1 MFKKLVFLF
10 SNEEKF
16 KLTGIFIF
24 VVIGAGFEVV
34 SIAGLAVFVGLFLD
48 DKNKVYEWFSDLGIL
63 DLSSEIELIQVFGIV
78 VGLLFLFKN
87 IYLLYINYIL
97 HKFIYNKY
105 VLIST
110 QLLRRYIEMPYV
122 NHLQT
127 NSSYLQRNINTE
139 VFWLFANILVPGI
152 TLLTEVIIVFSIIF
166 ALLYIEPTKTLVLI
180 CGFGSILFIVMFV
193 IKRKMDAMGTV
204 SQQYFGEMVKSVN
217 QSLAGIKL
225 TKVSRASEYFV
236 NIFNNNVK
244 RYSINTANLKNISQW
259 PRYLVE
265 VIIVLGIVIAV
276 IVSTYDNPDP
286 KLDLS
291 QLSFF
296 GLAAVRLMPSFN
308 RITSSY
314 TNIRYYSASLD
325 VVFNEL
331 NTSNSDKEEA
341 ASVHDNFI
349 TFNQDI
355 VFDNVSYKYPG
366 LIKHSIKNLSFK
378 IKKGKSI
385 ALIGESGSGKTTIV
399 DLICGLLEPNN
410 GKIMA
415 DGKNIFSNLHEW
427 RGMVSYVPQDI
438 YLLDDSLRNNI
449 AYGVNIEDIDNNLIA
464 RVSKLA
470 MLDNY
475 IDELEFGYGTMI
487 GENGVRMSGGQ
498 RQRLGIA
505 RALYSQPKILILDEG
520 TAALDNKSQEY
531 VINSINSMADEITV
545 IIIAHRLSTVKNCD
559 LILLIEKGNVKK
571 EISKNMLSGLNMDL
585 SKLIRDNE

>member
-1 MFKKLVFLF
+1 
-10 SNEEKF
+10 
-16 KLTGIFIF
+16 
-24 VVIGAGFEVV
+24 
-34 SIAGLAVFVGLFLD
+34 
-48 DKNKVYEWFSDLGIL
+48 
-63 DLSSEIELIQVFGIV
+63 
-78 VGLLFLFKN
+78 
-87 IYLLYINYIL
+87 
-97 HKFIYNKY
+97 
-105 VLIST
+105 
-110 QLLRRYIEMPYV
+110 MPYI

-152 TLLTEVIIVFSIIF
+152 TLLTEVVIVFSIIF
-166 ALLYIEPTKTLVLI
+166 ALLYIEPAKTLVLI
-180 CGFGSILFIVMFV
+180 CGFGSILLIVMFV
-193 IKRKMDAMGTV
+193 IKRKMDAMGIV

-217 QSLAGIKL
+217 QSLGGIKL
-225 TKVSRASEYFV
+225 TKVTRASEYFV

-259 PRYLVE
+259 PRYLIE
-265 VIIVLGIVIAV
+265 VIVVLGIVIAV
-276 IVSTYDNPDP
+276 IVTTYDNLDS

-331 NTSNSDKEEA
+331 NKSNNDKEE
-341 ASVHDNFI
+341 VDIDRDNLI
-349 TFNQDI
+349 TFSQDI

-366 LIKHSIKNLSFK
+366 SIKHSIKNLSFK
-378 IKKGKSI
+378 IKRGKSI

-399 DLICGLLEPNN
+399 DLICGLLKPNN
-410 GKIMA
+410 GLIMA

-427 RGMVSYVPQDI
+427 RSMVSYVPQDI

-449 AYGVNIEDIDNNLIA
+449 AYGVNSEDIDDNLIV

-475 IDELEFGYGTMI
+475 IDELEFGYETMI
-487 GENGVRMSGGQ
+487 GENGVKMSGGQ

-505 RALYSQPKILILDEG
+505 RALYNQPKILILDEG

-531 VINSINSMADEITV
+531 VINSINSMANEITV
-545 IIIAHRLSTVKNCD
+545 ITIAHRLDTVKNCD
-559 LILLIEKGNVKK
+559 LILLIEKGSVKK
-571 EISKNMLSGLNMDL
+571 EISKNMLSKLNIDL
-585 SKLIRDNE
+585 SKLIS

>member
-10 SNEEKF
+10 SNKEKF
-16 KLTGIFIF
+16 KLASIFIF
-24 VVIGAGFEVV
+24 VIIGAGLEVF
-34 SIAGLAVFVGLFLD
+34 SMAGLAVFVGLFLD
-48 DKNKVYEWFSDLGIL
+48 ENNKIYEWFSNLGIL
-63 DLSSEIELIQVFGIV
+63 DISSEIELIQIFGIA
-78 VGLLFLFKN
+78 VGVLFVLKN
-87 IYLLYINYIL
+87 AYLLYINYIL

-110 QLLRRYIEMPYV
+110 KLLRRYIEMPYI

-166 ALLYIEPTKTLVLI
+166 ALLYIEPAKTLVLI
-180 CGFGSILFIVMFV
+180 CGFGSILLIVMFI
-193 IKRKMDAMGTV
+193 IKRKMDAMGIV
-204 SQQYFGEMVKSVN
+204 SQQYFGEMIKSVN
-217 QSLAGIKL
+217 QSLGSIKL

-244 RYSINTANLKNISQW
+244 RFSFNNASLKNISQW
-259 PRYLVE
+259 PRYLIE
-265 VIIVLGIVIAV
+265 IIVVLGIVIAV
-276 IVSTYDNPDP
+276 IVTTYNNPDS

-308 RITSSY
+308 RITSAY

-331 NTSNSDKEEA
+331 NTINSDKEEVA
-341 ASVHDNFI
+341 DERDNLL
-349 TFNQDI
+349 TFKRDI
-355 VFDNVSYKYPG
+355 VFDNVSYKYPE
-366 LIKHSIKNLSFK
+366 SINQSINNLTFK
-378 IKKGKSI
+378 IKKGTSI

-399 DLICGLLEPNN
+399 DLICGLLEPSN
-410 GKIMA
+410 GQIMT
-415 DGKNIFSNLHEW
+415 DGKNIFNNLHEW
-427 RGMVSYVPQDI
+427 RSMVSYVPQDI
-438 YLLDDSLRNNI
+438 YLLDDSVRNNI
-449 AYGVNIEDIDNNLIA
+449 AYGVNIEDIDDSLIV

-475 IDELEFGYGTMI
+475 IEELEFGYETMI
-487 GENGVRMSGGQ
+487 GENGVKMSGGQ

-505 RALYSQPKILILDEG
+505 RALYNQPKILILDEG

-531 VINSINSMADEITV
+531 VINSINSMANEITV
-545 IIIAHRLSTVKNCD
+545 ITIAHRLDTVKNCD
-559 LILLIEKGNVKK
+559 LILLIEKGSVKK
-571 EISKNMLSGLNMDL
+571 EISKNMLSKLNIDL
-585 SKLIRDNE
+585 SKLIN

>member
-16 KLTGIFIF
+16 KLASIFFF
-24 VVIGAGFEVV
+24 VVIGALLEVS

-48 DKNKVYEWFSDLGIL
+48 ENNKIYEWFSNLGIL
-63 DLSSEIELIQVFGIV
+63 DLSSEIELIQIFGV
-78 VGLLFLFKN
+78 VVALLFVLKN
-87 IYLLYINYIL
+87 TYLLYINYIL
-97 HKFIYNKY
+97 HKFIYKKY

-110 QLLRRYIEMPYV
+110 KLLRRYIEMPYI

-152 TLLTEVIIVFSIIF
+152 TLLTEVVIVFSIIF
-166 ALLYIEPTKTLVLI
+166 ALLYIEPAKTLVLI
-180 CGFGSILFIVMFV
+180 CGFGSILLIVMFV
-193 IKRKMDAMGTV
+193 IKRKMDAMGIV

-217 QSLAGIKL
+217 QSLGGIKL
-225 TKVSRASEYFV
+225 TKVTRASEYFV

-259 PRYLVE
+259 PRYLIE
-265 VIIVLGIVIAV
+265 VIVVLGIVVAV
-276 IVSTYDNPDP
+276 IVTTYDNPDS

-331 NTSNSDKEEA
+331 NKSNNDKEE
-341 ASVHDNFI
+341 VDIDRDNLI
-349 TFNQDI
+349 TFSQDI

-366 LIKHSIKNLSFK
+366 SIKHSIKNLSFK
-378 IKKGKSI
+378 IKRGKSI

-399 DLICGLLEPNN
+399 DLICGLLKPNN
-410 GKIMA
+410 GLIMA

-427 RGMVSYVPQDI
+427 RSMVSYVPQDI

-449 AYGVNIEDIDNNLIA
+449 AYGVNSEDIDDNLIE

-475 IDELEFGYGTMI
+475 IDELEFGYETMI
-487 GENGVRMSGGQ
+487 GENGVKMSGGQ

-505 RALYSQPKILILDEG
+505 RALYNQPKILILDEG

-531 VINSINSMADEITV
+531 VINSINSMANEITV
-545 IIIAHRLSTVKNCD
+545 ITIAHRLDTVKNCD
-559 LILLIEKGNVKK
+559 LILLIEKGSVKK
-571 EISKNMLSGLNMDL
+571 EISKNMLSKLNIDL
-585 SKLIRDNE
+585 SKLIS

>member
-1 MFKKLVFLF
+1 MFKKLAFLF

-16 KLTGIFIF
+16 KLASIFIL
-24 VVIGAGFEVV
+24 VVIGAVLEVA

-48 DKNKVYEWFSDLGIL
+48 ANNKVYEWFSNLGIL

-78 VGLLFLFKN
+78 VGFLFLFKN
-87 IYLLYINYIL
+87 TYLLYINYIL

-105 VLIST
+105 VLTST

-166 ALLYIEPTKTLVLI
+166 ALLYIEPAKTLVLI
-180 CGFGSILFIVMFV
+180 SGFGSILFIVMFV
-193 IKRKMDAMGTV
+193 IKRKMDAMGIV
-204 SQQYFGEMVKSVN
+204 SQKYFGEMVKSVN
-217 QSLAGIKL
+217 QSLGGIKL
-225 TKVSRASEYFV
+225 TKVTRASEYFV

-259 PRYLVE
+259 PRYLIE
-265 VIIVLGIVIAV
+265 VIVVLGIVIGV
-276 IVSTYDNPDP
+276 IVTTYDNPDSR
-286 KLDLS
+286 LDLS

-308 RITSSY
+308 RITSAY

-331 NTSNSDKEEA
+331 NTSNSGKEEVA
-341 ASVHDNFI
+341 IDRDNFVS
-349 TFNQDI
+349 FNKDI

-366 LIKHSIKNLSFK
+366 SIKHSIKNLSFK
-378 IKKGKSI
+378 IKRGKSI

-410 GKIMA
+410 GLIMA

-427 RGMVSYVPQDI
+427 RSMVSYVPQDI

-449 AYGVNIEDIDNNLIA
+449 AYGVNTEDIDDNLIA

-475 IDELEFGYGTMI
+475 IDGLEFGHETMI
-487 GENGVRMSGGQ
+487 GENGVKMSGGQ

-505 RALYSQPKILILDEG
+505 RALYNQPKILILDEG

-531 VINSINSMADEITV
+531 VINSINSMANEITV
-545 IIIAHRLSTVKNCD
+545 ITIAHRLDTVKNCD
-559 LILLIEKGNVKK
+559 LILLIEKGSVKK
-571 EISKNMLSGLNMDL
+571 EISKNMLSKLNIDL
-585 SKLIRDNE
+585 SKLIS